1 MNFNVIIKNMQK
13 VPKRVLVGHDDNR
26 GGKYWV
32 LKMFEQKQFVVD
44 KEVLDD
50 LLKDKTL
57 RVVIK

>member
-1 MNFNVIIKNMQK
+1 MAFNVVIKNMQK
-13 VPKRVLVGHDDNR
+13 TPKRIKIGEDDNR

-32 LKMFEQKQFVVD
+32 LKMFEHKQFVVD

-57 RVVIK
+57 KVVIQ